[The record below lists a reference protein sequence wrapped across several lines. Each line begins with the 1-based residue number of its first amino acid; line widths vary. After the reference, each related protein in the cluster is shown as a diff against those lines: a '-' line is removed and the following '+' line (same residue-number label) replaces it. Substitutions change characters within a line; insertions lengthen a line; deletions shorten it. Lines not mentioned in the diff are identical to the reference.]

1 MRLLAITSLVVGSAA
16 AFPTTS
22 FLQRANTDIGWM
34 PGLSD
39 VADASRYVTAPV
51 KAEEVVKT
59 VMSTGTLIPALNVEV
74 GSILSGQILKLCVDF
89 NDRVKK
95 GQVLA
100 ELDDRTYAYA
110 ADASRAAMEGSKFEI
125 AAFQARLKRSILDL
139 WQAEHQLPVFTA
151 RVDAA
156 KVALETAEREYKR
169 KQWLQEREVAA
180 TADVLNTQSRRDG
193 MTAGLREA
201 EANLANQTGLI
212 ASARADVDKAR
223 ADLAGAQATAVRLEA
238 LWQSSM
244 VDLERTKIR
253 SPVDGFIVGRTITEG
268 QTLATGLEAKTLFI
282 IAGDLDKM
290 EINARIDESDI
301 ANIKDGQPA
310 TFTVDAF
317 PGRLFNATVKQIRM
331 APQVVSNVVTYT
343 VVLKTTNPDGILLP
357 GMTVLA
363 NIVTRRTPESMTVP
377 LAALRYRPRTLV
389 AAAREDAAKPSD
401 SIWVLRDGKPV
412 LLPVVRGDEDSKN
425 VVVKSE
431 GLRPTDLVILRE
443 KDAAGQRALG
453 GS

>member
-1 MRLLAITSLVVGSAA
+1 MPRFTAMTTPVMFTLASDLTQME
-16 AFPTTS
+16 
-22 FLQRANTDIGWM
+22 LQIDIDEADIG
-34 PGLSD
+34 
-39 VADASRYVTAPV
+39 
-51 KAEEVVKT
+51 VV
-59 VMSTGTLIPALNVEV
+59 
-74 GSILSGQILKLCVDF
+74 
-89 NDRVKK
+89 R
-95 GQVLA
+95 
-100 ELDDRTYAYA
+100 
-110 ADASRAAMEGSKFEI
+110 
-125 AAFQARLKRSILDL
+125 
-139 WQAEHQLPVFTA
+139 
-151 RVDAA
+151 
-156 KVALETAEREYKR
+156 
-169 KQWLQEREVAA
+169 
-180 TADVLNTQSRRDG
+180 
-193 MTAGLREA
+193 
-201 EANLANQTGLI
+201 
-212 ASARADVDKAR
+212 
-223 ADLAGAQATAVRLEA
+223 
-238 LWQSSM
+238 
-244 VDLERTKIR
+244 
-253 SPVDGFIVGRTITEG
+253 EG
-268 QTLATGLEAKTLFI
+268 QT
-282 IAGDLDKM
+282 
-290 EINARIDESDI
+290 
-301 ANIKDGQPA
+301 A

-389 AAAREDAAKPSD
+389 ASAREDAAKPSD